1 MSTMQFS
8 EVNKFKPVSIGEVI
22 LKEMSSEDCVLSFR
36 TSGLN
41 YRTKQMA
48 NGDARDLSVTS

>member
-22 LKEMSSEDCVLSFR
+22 GCTIFW
-36 TSGLN
+36 
-41 YRTKQMA
+41 
-48 NGDARDLSVTS
+48 